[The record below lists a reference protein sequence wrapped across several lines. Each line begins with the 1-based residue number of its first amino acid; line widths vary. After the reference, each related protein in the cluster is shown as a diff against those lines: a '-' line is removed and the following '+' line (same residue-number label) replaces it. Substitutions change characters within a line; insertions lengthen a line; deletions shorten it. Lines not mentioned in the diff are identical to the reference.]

1 MVKVAELLRSLGYDV
16 YCPFELQ
23 IPNAWDMS
31 QEDWAEKVFKAD
43 VQAILHSDI
52 FLFISVGRVSTA
64 GSNWEQGYAYAHEI
78 PTYVFQ
84 ITDAQTSLM
93 TYCGCDNFVNTSEEN
108 LEKDLRSVFEKECRP
123 YHIECKTILT

>member
-1 MVKVAELLRSLGYDV
+1 MLYYNHQKKGDTKMKIYLCGSCGSTERTRMVKVAELLRSLGYEV

-52 FLFISVGRVSTA
+52 FLFISVGMTVRCYFA
-64 GSNWEQGYAYAHEI
+64 LI
-78 PTYVFQ
+78 VF
-84 ITDAQTSLM
+84 IDLISFVCSLLYFLFCFSSSL
-93 TYCGCDNFVNTSEEN
+93 TN
-108 LEKDLRSVFEKECRP
+108 LIIYSLLS
-123 YHIECKTILT
+123 